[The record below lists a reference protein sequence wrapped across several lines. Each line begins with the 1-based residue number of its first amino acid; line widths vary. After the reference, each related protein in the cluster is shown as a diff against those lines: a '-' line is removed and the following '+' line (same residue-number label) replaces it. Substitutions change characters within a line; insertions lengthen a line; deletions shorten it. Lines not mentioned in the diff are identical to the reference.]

1 MRTNTKINRHEKIA
15 CVLLSGKPVSPA
27 EIEACFKGTD
37 QEGVLYRLS
46 TNIYNI
52 RKDGGIVRVHK
63 DGRKVTAYQLVNFD
77 EFSPEGRYIG
87 KAQNTQAVAPV
98 APAKR
103 EKQKATETTEVAQ
116 ETV

>member
-15 CVLLSGKPVSPA
+15 CVLLSGKPISPA
-27 EIEACFKGTD
+27 DIEACFKGTD

-87 KAQNTQAVAPV
+87 KQKAVASV
-98 APAKR
+98 EVV
-103 EKQKATETTEVAQ
+103 EKTEF